1 MKKIIF
7 ILLSTIIFSG
17 SNKLGETKRIEP
29 DFKSYEKISGSYYK
43 DSNYIYYNG
52 DRQYL
57 IDLNSFELLNGSYS
71 KDKNGIYIPQRQIK
85 VDLCQY
91 FGQKFRF
98 FCESPPPLT
107 IRTEMLAGYHPKA
120 KNSKQAIHIAF
131 VRLNCSI
138 SLSNNQGQAPLGRL
152 ASP

>member
-1 MKKIIF
+1 MKKVIF

-57 IDLNSFELLNGSYS
+57 IDLNSFGS
-71 KDKNGIYIPQRQIK
+71 
-85 VDLCQY
+85 
-91 FGQKFRF
+91 
-98 FCESPPPLT
+98 
-107 IRTEMLAGYHPKA
+107 M
-120 KNSKQAIHIAF
+120 
-131 VRLNCSI
+131 SI
-138 SLSNNQGQAPLGRL
+138 LWTKI
-152 ASP
+152 

>member
-1 MKKIIF
+1 MKKVIF

-85 VDLCQY
+85 ERKTVIYYL
-91 FGQKFRF
+91 
-98 FCESPPPLT
+98 S
-107 IRTEMLAGYHPKA
+107 
-120 KNSKQAIHIAF
+120 
-131 VRLNCSI
+131 RLNNI
-138 SLSNNQGQAPLGRL
+138 DVQTFITHESNKEINRIIYDAEDKNYYYYCGNIVNKK
-152 ASP
+152 